1 MKRIDLSKDEISLI
15 CELLKSEITYLVR
28 QLRVEEDDEQIH
40 YICRRLANCLSLLGG
55 LES

>member
-1 MKRIDLSKDEISLI
+1 MEDIELSKDEISLI

-28 QLRVEEDDEQIH
+28 QLRVEEDVEQIH

-55 LES
+55 LE